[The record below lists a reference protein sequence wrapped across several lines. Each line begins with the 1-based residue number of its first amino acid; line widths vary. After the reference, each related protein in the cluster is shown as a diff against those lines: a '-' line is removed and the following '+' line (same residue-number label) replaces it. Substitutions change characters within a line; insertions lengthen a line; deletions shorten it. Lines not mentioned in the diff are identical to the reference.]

1 MVWTLTLKDFGPF
14 KDASIEVRPLTIF
27 IGRNSSGKSLLLRL
41 MWALSTAE
49 PKYDLFVN
57 NLHKLLSLH
66 NLKERWMSSGR
77 RLTAEDKKEIK
88 EYVILYAEAFFSSL
102 LADAWKRVLGVLG
115 SAEGEVSLSSENLG
129 VKVTLK
135 DGRLELNP
143 EPKELLNIE
152 VSDEPTPKVTLKA
165 FGLDD
170 SDYVESV
177 SGLNDFAHTA
187 LLYFTYSS
195 FAPFF
200 QCQDYVHFLV
210 DSRAGLMR
218 YGLSSLMK
226 VRDISDPVAKGF
238 IDSYFTLLEEYHK
251 GKVDVP
257 KEFFSE
263 LGFSLRVVDE
273 GGFRVPYVELWNGNI
288 FPLSEAP
295 SGVREALPI
304 ALALNSE
311 KNFVVY
317 IEEPEAHLHPRAQ
330 RIVAKMIANA
340 VKKGK
345 YVIVTTHSDYLLY
358 TLSNL
363 IGLYR
368 KDKEA
373 GLNPNTVSAY
383 LLKRGEKHTEV
394 ERLTVD
400 EYGISEEEFG
410 KVAEEMLDERG
421 KIYD

>member
-1 MVWTLTLKDFGPF
+1 M
-14 KDASIEVRPLTIF
+14 
-27 IGRNSSGKSLLLRL
+27 
-41 MWALSTAE
+41 
-49 PKYDLFVN
+49 
-57 NLHKLLSLH
+57 
-66 NLKERWMSSGR
+66 
-77 RLTAEDKKEIK
+77 
-88 EYVILYAEAFFSSL
+88 
-102 LADAWKRVLGVLG
+102 
-115 SAEGEVSLSSENLG
+115 
-129 VKVTLK
+129 
-135 DGRLELNP
+135 
-143 EPKELLNIE
+143 
-152 VSDEPTPKVTLKA
+152 SDEPTPKVTLRA
-165 FGLDD
+165 FGLDG

-177 SGLNDFAHTA
+177 NGLNDFAHTA

-200 QCQDYVHFLV
+200 QSQDYVHFLV

-273 GGFRVPYVELWNGNI
+273 GGFRVPYVELWNGRI
-288 FPLSEAP
+288 LLLSESP

-317 IEEPEAHLHPRAQ
+317 IEEPEAHLHPRVQ
-330 RIVAKMIANA
+330 RVVAKMIAGA
-340 VKKGK
+340 VKREK
-345 YVIVTTHSDYLLY
+345 YVVITTHSDCLLY

-363 IGLYR
+363 IGLFR
-368 KDKEA
+368 KDKKA
-373 GLNPNTVSAY
+373 GLDPNKVSAY
-383 LLKRGEKHTEV
+383 LLKRGNNYTKVEK
-394 ERLTVD
+394 LTVD
-400 EYGISEEEFG
+400 EYGISEEEFS
-410 KVAEEMLDERG
+410 KVIDEMLDERG
-421 KIYD
+421 EIFD